1 MKPSMVGAF
10 TAFLFEN
17 IPWVGQ
23 QVKNNTVTISLQRYH
38 TRRIISKL
46 DGRKL
51 QFCTLN
57 DISHSCI
64 GIYIARYKSLI
75 SHVQPKVVEFHRV
88 KGSQTY
94 SVEPLNSLDIPYGLR
109 LKFPE
114 RNRDALICKLQSNN
128 CRYEWVA
135 HLDYVLYTLDDGP
148 KMCDHFSRP
157 ANSNSKMMHDF
168 GYKHNDNADECITYF
183 NFGIYFHYWR
193 NGYENSVTPVYP
205 TLKNEL
211 VNNIH
216 SHIATSSYYELYDE
230 SYKILQNNVIR
241 AQDIGINN
249 KKFRIPP

>member
-1 MKPSMVGAF
+1 MLYQGRIEQIACLFDLGHFVHIKSVNCVRITNIDIMKPSMVGAF

-135 HLDYVLYTLDDGP
+135 HLDY
-148 KMCDHFSRP
+148 
-157 ANSNSKMMHDF
+157 
-168 GYKHNDNADECITYF
+168 
-183 NFGIYFHYWR
+183 
-193 NGYENSVTPVYP
+193 
-205 TLKNEL
+205 
-211 VNNIH
+211 
-216 SHIATSSYYELYDE
+216 
-230 SYKILQNNVIR
+230 
-241 AQDIGINN
+241 
-249 KKFRIPP
+249 